1 MAEKKT
7 ATKPAPKAETKPEPT
22 LRERIQVALDAR
34 AKAIAKGEP
43 VARKS
48 DYRLAVELCAGD
60 GHDESLR
67 DLAPFFIGNTHH
79 RHFVNVWMRAEY
91 ILDLDRRDVLAPRN
105 DHILASIA

>member
-43 VARKS
+43 VARKAAKA
-48 DYRLAVELCAGD
+48 AVEAFRTKEHYVLV
-60 GHDESLR
+60 DELE
-67 DLAPFFIGNTHH
+67 
-79 RHFVNVWMRAEY
+79 RAMK
-91 ILDLDRRDVLAPRN
+91 A
-105 DHILASIA
+105 AKA